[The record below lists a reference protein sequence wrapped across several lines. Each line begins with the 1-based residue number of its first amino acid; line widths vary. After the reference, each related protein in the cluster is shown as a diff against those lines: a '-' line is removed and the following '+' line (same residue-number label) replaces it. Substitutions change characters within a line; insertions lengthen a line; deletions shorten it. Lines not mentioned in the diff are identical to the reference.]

1 MPNINEMMPSKYLK
15 ISDVPDPVIVT
26 VAGVKQ
32 VNIAQEDK
40 EPEYKWGIK
49 FKEFQKPMI
58 LNKTNMTVAA
68 LVFKSNQTE
77 DWIGKEIILFNDESV
92 SYAGQVTGGL
102 RFRGQDKAPAR
113 VAQNADAP
121 PADFEAFK
129 DDVPW

>member
-26 VAGVKQ
+26 VAGVKK

-49 FKEFQKPMI
+49 FNEFSKPMI

-68 LVFKSNQTE
+68 VVFRSNQTE
-77 DWIGKEIILFNDESV
+77 DWVGKEIILFNDESV
-92 SYAGQVTGGL
+92 SYAGQITGGL
-102 RFRGQDKAPAR
+102 RFRGQDKAPVRA
-113 VAQNADAP
+113 ATSLADAP
-121 PADFEAFK
+121 SDADGFV